1 MNLQPPGYELRSEV
15 RFDPFQPFP
24 TILPPES
31 NTFQSPFL
39 HCPHCLF
46 PILGQVMGQRL
57 YWKSC
62 RQHIPLQAGVGQ
74 DDVDGVDQGED
85 GQGGQDDHAGAGG
98 PHHHPR
104 LREAGQV
111 EDKGRSDEHRGDGG
125 QSVINGELGAQSLCH
140 LPAVHAQ
147 LLQQRKLPLIPLA
160 LAELLDSKD
169 GCGSHGEGQGQVV
182 QGEDAQGSLGGHL
195 RLLLGPGGDGV
206 AGNPGAGALVDVP
219 KVIKLRPRYRLNC
232 LGGIGPVV
240 DLQPLHYLVRHH
252 QDVAPPVD
260 SAAALGQMLG
270 VHAPGLEGDVPQS
283 KGFPVIPQN
292 FFQIGHAV
300 EQVLPLFQLHR
311 PIARNGPQSG
321 VVAPAQDGFLYKIE
335 VIVDGMSFNIVPYC
349 VTAGEVDLIL
359 QGLLHR
365 DIFMDVI
372 QIECGV
378 PAVPHAEIQVKTGVL
393 RRPALEQP
401 PEYQPAALG
410 DDGGGKDHGDGGH
423 EHPHGGQLGG
433 EAAKHQQVLP
443 LILPGGPL
451 VEESWH
457 PGGEAE
463 EEAE

>member
-1 MNLQPPGYELRSEV
+1 M
-15 RFDPFQPFP
+15 
-24 TILPPES
+24 
-31 NTFQSPFL
+31 
-39 HCPHCLF
+39 
-46 PILGQVMGQRL
+46 
-57 YWKSC
+57 
-62 RQHIPLQAGVGQ
+62 
-74 DDVDGVDQGED
+74 
-85 GQGGQDDHAGAGG
+85 
-98 PHHHPR
+98 
-104 LREAGQV
+104 
-111 EDKGRSDEHRGDGG
+111 
-125 QSVINGELGAQSLCH
+125 
-140 LPAVHAQ
+140 
-147 LLQQRKLPLIPLA
+147 QQKKLPLISLA
-160 LAELLDSKD
+160 LAELLDGED
-169 GCGSHGEGQGQVV
+169 GCGGHGEGQGQVV
-182 QGEDAQGSLGGHL
+182 QGEDEQGGLGGHL

-232 LGGIGPVV
+232 LGGVGPVV
-240 DLQPLHYLVRHH
+240 DLQPLRYLVRHH

-260 SAAALGQMLG
+260 SAVALGQVLG

-335 VIVDGMSFNIVPYC
+335 VVVDSSGFDIVPHC
-349 VTAGEVDLIL
+349 VAAGEVDLIL

-378 PAVPHAEIQVKTGVL
+378 PAVSHAEIQVKTGVL
-393 RRPALEQP
+393 RRPALEQT

-410 DDGGGKDHGDGGH
+410 DDGGGEDHGDGGH
-423 EHPHGGQLGG
+423 EHSHGGQLGG
-433 EAAKHQQVLP
+433 EGAEDQQGHAP
-443 LILPGGPL
+443 ILPCGPFVKEGG
-451 VEESWH
+451 H

-463 EEAE
+463 EEAKQK